1 MEINLYNA
9 KTNFSKIIQQLIDG
23 DEEIIIVTKNGKP
36 VVQMTPIAKK
46 ISKRVGIAKNEMS
59 IKDVSLEELN
69 SITID
74 DFDEYL

>member
-46 ISKRVGIAKNEMS
+46 VSKRVGIAKNEMS